1 MRRRAVVLGRAADE
15 GRRQAPGEADEEEGE
30 DEVYCGGL
38 GRGGH
43 LPRLVFWVKLEAW
56 MLAVDG

>member
-1 MRRRAVVLGRAADE
+1 MVLGRAADE